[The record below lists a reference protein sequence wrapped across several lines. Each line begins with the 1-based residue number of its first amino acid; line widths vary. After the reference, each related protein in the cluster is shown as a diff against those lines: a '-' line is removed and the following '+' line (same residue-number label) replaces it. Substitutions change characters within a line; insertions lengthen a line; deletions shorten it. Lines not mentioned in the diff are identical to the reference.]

1 LKVKKAFQIERRC
14 GFIPFPIKKT
24 PASIDLGRSFS
35 EINVFLGKA

>member
-24 PASIDLGRSFS
+24 PAQIDLSRSS
-35 EINVFLGKA
+35 CEKNVFLGKA